1 MRSTGVRAA
10 LRALADALADR
21 GVSAQIVIVGGSA
34 LLLHEGLQRP
44 TQDVDIVAVALGHEP
59 LRPHHQLP
67 PVLRDAALDVARVRG
82 LDEDWLNTGA
92 LGVIAHLLPHGYEQR
107 LRTESFGSGLLVSVL
122 SRQDLLRLKLFAAHD
137 EGPHGVHADD
147 VRAMGPTHLELE
159 DAATWV
165 LERFPAGPQPGWVEL
180 MSDLRRAV
188 DG

>member
-1 MRSTGVRAA
+1 MEATGLRAA

-21 GVSAQIVIVGGSA
+21 GTSAHIAIVGGGA
-34 LLLHEGLQRP
+34 LLLREGLQRP
-44 TQDVDIVAVALGHEP
+44 TQDVDIVAAAIDHEP

-82 LDEDWLNTGA
+82 MDEDWLNTGA
-92 LGVIAHLLPHGYEQR
+92 LGVVAHLLPHGYEQR

-137 EGPHGVHADD
+137 EGPLGVHADD
-147 VRAMGPTHLELE
+147 VRAMRPTHLELE

-165 LERFPAGPQPGWVEL
+165 LDRFPAGPQPGWAEL
-180 MSDLRRAV
+180 MSHLRRAI